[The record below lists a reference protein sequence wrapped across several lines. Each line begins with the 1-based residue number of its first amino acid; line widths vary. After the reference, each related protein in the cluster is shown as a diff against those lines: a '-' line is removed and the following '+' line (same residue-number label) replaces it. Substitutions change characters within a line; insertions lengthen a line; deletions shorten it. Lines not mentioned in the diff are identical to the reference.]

1 MRVIDMHCDTV
12 GEMRL
17 LEKAGAKVSLRQ
29 NNLSVDLEKMRKG
42 GYSLQ
47 TFAMFVDRK
56 EEGDAFGAAREILHI
71 FRREMEENK
80 DIISQITSFA
90 ELEENEKTGKMS
102 ALLSI
107 EEGAV
112 YQESKE
118 QLQWFYEQGARMAT
132 LTWNYEN
139 DLAYPNRAG
148 NPLEETVWSTGE
160 ERGLKEKGIEYLE
173 EMERLHIIVDVSH
186 LSDGGFR
193 DVARYSKRPFIASH
207 SNARGL
213 AKAAARNLTNDMI
226 HTLAER
232 GGVMGLNYCV
242 AFMRPDWKP
251 GEEGTTMDE
260 IVEMARYIL
269 NTGGSECLGLGSD
282 FDGIEE
288 RPQMYDCSR
297 MQELAERMAARLG
310 STQTD
315 KIFSGN
321 VRRFLKENL

>member
-17 LEKAGAKVSLRQ
+17 LEKAGKKVSLRQ

-42 GYSLQ
+42 GYSMQ
-47 TFAMFVDRK
+47 TFAMFTDWKEDR
-56 EEGDAFGAAREILHI
+56 DAFGAAKEMLEIFH
-71 FRREMEENK
+71 REMKANQ
-80 DIISQITSFA
+80 DIISQITSFG
-90 ELEENEKTGKMS
+90 ELEENEKKGMMS

-107 EEGAV
+107 EEGAI
-112 YQESKE
+112 YQESME
-118 QLQWFYEQGARMAT
+118 HLQWFHEQGVRMST

-139 DLAYPNRAG
+139 DLAYPNRVG
-148 NPLEETVWSTGE
+148 NPMAETIWSTGE
-160 ERGLKEKGIEYLE
+160 ERGLKKKGIEYLE
-173 EMERLHIIVDVSH
+173 ELERLHIIVDVSH

-213 AKAAARNLTNDMI
+213 AKAAARNLTDEMI

-242 AFMRPDWKP
+242 AFMRPAWKP

-260 IVEMARYIL
+260 IVEMARYIV
-269 NTGGSECLGLGSD
+269 NAGGSECLGLGSD
-282 FDGIEE
+282 FDGIQEL
-288 RPQMYDCSR
+288 PQMQDCSR
-297 MQELAERMAARLG
+297 MQELAEKMAARLG
-310 STQTD
+310 SEQTE